1 MLRLLC
7 TIGAAFVIGF
17 LVGDVCGDKQGYDRG
32 HAAGRELGKQEG
44 AIEGYYHGKRS
55 AGFITPQPQPVF
67 TPVLP
72 QRDRL
77 LFKR

>member
-1 MLRLLC
+1 MFRLLC

-17 LVGDVCGDKQGYDRG
+17 LVGDVCGDKHGYDRG

-44 AIEGYYHGKRS
+44 AIEGS